1 MIEIRIDGMIFAM
14 EYTTNQDTRC
24 DECKAGDFCR
34 SGNRVG
40 HWCGKTEYDNML
52 VCTSA
57 TLITDT
63 EETKIYGSHNRVYAR
78 YLLNRVVE
86 GFAKGEWHKD
96 KLFDIMGYNEE
107 MAFKLGSGLCSTI
120 REIPTIK
127 KTWSQIQAEHPE
139 LAGIE
144 LIEEG
149 HADKHPEI
157 QPHMCE

>member
-14 EYTTNQDTRC
+14 ECTTNQDTRC

-40 HWCGKTEYDNML
+40 HWCGKAEYDNML

-57 TLITDT
+57 TPIAET
-63 EETKIYGSHNRVYAR
+63 EEARICHAWDMWEAGSLVGKK
-78 YLLNRVVE
+78 VE
-86 GFAKGEWHKD
+86 CHTGASDASWEESRLVRFQSSGAPFMCEEGE
-96 KLFDIMGYNEE
+96 FYM
-107 MAFKLGSGLCSTI
+107 I

-144 LIEEG
+144 LVKESPN
-149 HADKHPEI
+149 A
-157 QPHMCE
+157 